1 MGLISGP
8 REKRYDGFTANFQSP
23 PVPSNRRSGFSFGAG
38 RAESAMQAAAVWAA
52 ITLVASLASELPF
65 DVFSGQ
71 GDTKKPIRTP
81 SYLLDVA
88 GDGYGTEDW
97 IYQSIVSYLLR
108 GNVFG
113 KVVARDNR
121 GGFPTQVPL
130 FHPDDVTGW
139 RDPDTGQPRWRAYG
153 AEIPATDMW
162 HRRAYTVPGYLLG
175 LSPINYHAMSI
186 GLGFEAQKFGIDFF
200 HDGANPTG
208 LLTNSETD
216 LKKEQAQTAKERF
229 MAALN
234 GGREPVVLGKGWDW
248 KQISIAP
255 DESQFLETQKYTSA
269 ECARIFGPGMPE
281 ILGYPTGDPL
291 TYATVEGRSLHL
303 LTYAL
308 DPWFTRLE
316 KNLSAF
322 LPRPQYVKLNRAALL
337 RTDLLTRYRAHN
349 MAIAGHWKAPSEVR
363 DDEDMPPMTDSQLA
377 ELQAFD
383 LPDPELDQTKEKT
396 T

>member
-1 MGLISGP
+1 MGLFSGP
-8 REKRYDGFTANFQSP
+8 REKRYDGFTANFSSP
-23 PVPSNRRSGFSFGAG
+23 PIPSNSRSTPYGGIA
-38 RAESAMQAAAVWAA
+38 RAEGSMQSVAIWAAVS
-52 ITLVASLASELPF
+52 LVASLAAELPI

-71 GDTKKPIRTP
+71 GDGKKKVSTP
-81 SYLLDVA
+81 GYLLDIA
-88 GDGYGTEDW
+88 GDGYGTPDW
-97 IYQSIVSYLLR
+97 VYQSVVSYLLR

-113 KVVARDNR
+113 KVVARDSR

-130 FHPDDVTGW
+130 YHPDDVYGW
-139 RDPDTGQPRWRAYG
+139 RDPNTGMPKWRAQG
-153 AEIPATDMW
+153 MDIPAADMW
-162 HRRAYTVPGYLLG
+162 HRRAYSVPGYLLG
-175 LSPINYHAMSI
+175 LSPIGYHAMTI
-186 GLGFEAQKFGIDFF
+186 GLGFEAQRFGVDFF
-200 HDGANPTG
+200 RDGANPTG

-216 LKKEQAQTAKERF
+216 LKKEQAQTAKDRF
-229 MAALN
+229 VAALN
-234 GGREPVVLGKGWDW
+234 GTREPVVLGKGWSW
-248 KQISIAP
+248 QQISIAP
-255 DESQFLETQKYTSA
+255 EESQFLETQRYSSS

-316 KNLSAF
+316 YNLSSL

-337 RTDLLTRYRAHN
+337 RADLLTRYRAHN

-363 DDEDMPPMTDSQLA
+363 DDEDMPPMTDTQLA

-383 LPDPELDQTKEKT
+383 LPDPALDQTKEKT